1 MPSASVDRAWMRR
14 ALRLASL
21 SLGMTWP
28 NPGVGCVLVRDGVVI
43 GEGRHRVCGEL
54 HAETAAIADCRARGL
69 DPAGATA
76 YVTLAPCTR
85 HGRQPP
91 CSDALRTARVARV
104 VAAMADP
111 MQDDAGSP
119 LASAGIAYTVGIEEP
134 AARHLHG
141 GFLARLATGLPR
153 LTGKWAMTLDG
164 SIAATG
170 GDSRWISSPE
180 ALALSR
186 RRRRAFD
193 AIVVGMGTAR
203 RDDPTLAASR
213 PRTHGVIPG
222 PVRVVIGARA
232 DLDPG
237 SALVASARAQ
247 PVLVVCAD
255 PPAAA
260 IRARLEGAGVELAA
274 VGDPHGPL
282 QVARELGRRGFNE
295 VLVEGGA
302 HLHAAFLGAGL
313 YARLEVY
320 VAATT
325 IGGGLPP
332 AAGPGARLIADGQ
345 TWEPEEAPRQLGT
358 TTLLRLRRRG

>member
-1 MPSASVDRAWMRR
+1 MRR

-28 NPGVGCVLVRDGVVI
+28 NPGVGCVLVRDGRLL
-43 GEGRHRVCGEL
+43 GEGRHRVCGDL
-54 HAETAAIADCRARGL
+54 HAETAALADCRARGH

-91 CSDALRTARVARV
+91 CVDALRAARVARV
-104 VAAMADP
+104 VAAIADP
-111 MQDDAGSP
+111 MQDDPSP
-119 LASAGIAYTVGIEEP
+119 LLAAAGIACTVGVEEA

-141 GFLARLATGLPR
+141 GFLARLATGMPR
-153 LTGKWAMTLDG
+153 FTGKWAMTLDG
-164 SIAATG
+164 SIAAAG

-186 RRRRAFD
+186 RRRSAFD
-193 AIVVGMGTAR
+193 AILVGMGTAR

-213 PRTHGVIPG
+213 PRRHGGSAG
-222 PVRVVIGARA
+222 PLRVVVGARA

-237 SALVASARAQ
+237 SRLVAGAPDQ
-247 PVLVVCAD
+247 PVLAICAE
-255 PPAAA
+255 PPSAA
-260 IRARLEGAGVELAA
+260 IASRLGAAGVELAPLP
-274 VGDPHGPL
+274 DPHDAL
-282 QVARELGRRGFNE
+282 AVARELGRRGLNE

-302 HLHAAFLGAGL
+302 HVHAAFLGAGL
-313 YARLEVY
+313 YARLEIY

-325 IGGGLPP
+325 LGGGVPA
-332 AAGPGARLIADGQ
+332 AAGPGVPRIADGQ
-345 TWEPEEAPRQLGT
+345 RWEPEEPPRVLGT
-358 TTLLRLRRRG
+358 TTLLRLRRLAGGGPA